1 MARFLCKDVIN
12 GRVKRHGGL
21 VLQALQDS
29 ASQTLLSPSSLSADS
44 SVARE
49 ERRAAFAKSMFCR
62 NCKTAVKSST
72 FMLFAL
78 SLRRFLFFFMFLNS
92 EVNVLRSTRWTA
104 WASRKAAMVSAKLGD
119 VVQASEALPVAA
131 LLTISLMLR
140 AAAVVVVELADEDMA
155 KVARECGNMDSAD
168 DGVMTA

>member
-1 MARFLCKDVIN
+1 M
-12 GRVKRHGGL
+12 
-21 VLQALQDS
+21 LQAFQDS

-62 NCKTAVKSST
+62 NSKTAVKSST

-92 EVNVLRSTRWTA
+92 EVNFLRSTRWTA
-104 WASRKAAMVSAKLGD
+104 WACRKAAMVSAKVVD
-119 VVQASEALPVAA
+119 VVEGSEALPGDA

-140 AAAVVVVELADEDMA
+140 TEPVGVVELADEDMA
-155 KVARECGNMDSAD
+155 KVARESGSMDSAD